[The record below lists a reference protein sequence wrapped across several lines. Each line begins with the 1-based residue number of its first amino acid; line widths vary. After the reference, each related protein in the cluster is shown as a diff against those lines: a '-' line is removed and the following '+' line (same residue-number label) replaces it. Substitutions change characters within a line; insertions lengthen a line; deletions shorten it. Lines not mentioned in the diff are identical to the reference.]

1 MSYIL
6 DALTKAAQQ
15 RDRQAPVVQRLLSPA
30 PRPRSAWSLTPGR
43 LLAAFAVNAL
53 LLAGVLFWW
62 LRPAPVAAPPEPV
75 AVPAPPVESPRPVV
89 KLEPLPSPQTKV
101 GKPTAPT
108 TERSSET
115 PATPSR
121 PSPPPSAS
129 TPSPSVQTP
138 APPTAASPR
147 SGTPTVQPTPA
158 PATPPVAAA
167 RPAAPPEAS
176 GLRLEA
182 LIYADVPTERMV
194 FINGRRYREGDSID
208 GRLRIEEIRED
219 GVELSDQGRRFM
231 LRVAR

>member
-30 PRPRSAWSLTPGR
+30 PRPRSAWSPTPGR
-43 LLAAFAVNAL
+43 LLAALAVNAVL
-53 LLAGVLFWW
+53 LVSVLFWW
-62 LRPAPVAAPPEPV
+62 LRPVPVATPPEPV
-75 AVPAPPVESPRPVV
+75 AVPAPPVESPRPLV
-89 KLEPLPSPQTKV
+89 KLEPLPSPETKV
-101 GKPTAPT
+101 EKPTVPTPGPRAQPPAP
-108 TERSSET
+108 
-115 PATPSR
+115 
-121 PSPPPSAS
+121 AS
-129 TPSPSVQTP
+129 TP
-138 APPTAASPR
+138 SPR

-158 PATPPVAAA
+158 PPPVAAA
-167 RPAAPPEAS
+167 RPSVPPEAS

-182 LIYADVPTERMV
+182 LIYADVPAERMV
-194 FINGRRYREGDSID
+194 FISGRRYREGDSID